1 MPRRMTEGE
10 REAFLAE
17 PRTAII
23 SVASGDDRP
32 PLAVPI
38 HYAYEP
44 GGDITF
50 YTDTQRRTS
59 RKTTLIAGAGGRF
72 TLTVQHP
79 EWPYR
84 YVSVECTVVR
94 TDRPPSTD
102 QILAVGRPFMPEE
115 DSRALAASEIGD
127 PESTMVL
134 YTARPDRWLAMD
146 FGEDAG

>member
-1 MPRRMTEGE
+1 MPRRMTESE
-10 REAFLAE
+10 REEFLAE

-23 SVASGDDRP
+23 SVAADGGRP

-50 YTDTQRRTS
+50 FTNTQRRTS
-59 RKTTLIAGAGGRF
+59 RKSRLIERAGGRL

-84 YVSVECTVVR
+84 YVTVECTVVR
-94 TDRPPSTD
+94 TDQPPSTE
-102 QILAVGRPFMPEE
+102 QILAVARPFMPEE
-115 DSRALAASEIGD
+115 AAQGLAASEVDD

-146 FGEDAG
+146 FGDEPE

>member
-50 YTDTQRRTS
+50 FTNTERRTS
-59 RKTTLIAGAGGRF
+59 RKSTLIERAGGRL

-79 EWPYR
+79 QWPYR
-84 YVSVECTVVR
+84 YVTVECTVVR
-94 TDRPPSTD
+94 TDTPPSTE
-102 QILAVGRPFMPEE
+102 QILAVTGPFMPEE
-115 DSRALAASEIGD
+115 DARALAASEVDD
-127 PESTMVL
+127 PHSTMIL

>member
-1 MPRRMTEGE
+1 MPRRMTERE

-23 SVASGDDRP
+23 SVAAGDGRP

-50 YTDTQRRTS
+50 FTNTERRTS
-59 RKTTLIAGAGGRF
+59 RRSKLIEHAGGRL

-84 YVSVECTVVR
+84 YVTVECTVVR
-94 TDRPPSTD
+94 ADQPPSSE
-102 QILAVGRPFMPEE
+102 QILAVARRFMPEE
-115 DSRALAASEIGD
+115 DAQGLAASEVND
-127 PESTMVL
+127 PESTMIL
-134 YTARPDRWLAMD
+134 YAARPDRWLAMD
-146 FGEDAG
+146 FGDDAG

>member
-1 MPRRMTEGE
+1 MTEDE

-23 SVASGDDRP
+23 SVAAGGGRP

-38 HYAYEP
+38 HHAYEP
-44 GGDITF
+44 GGDVTF
-50 YTDTQRRTS
+50 FTNTQRRTS
-59 RKTTLIAGAGGRF
+59 RKSLLIARAGGRL

-84 YVSVECTVVR
+84 YVTVECSVVR
-94 TDRPPSTD
+94 TDRPPSTE
-102 QILAVGRPFMPEE
+102 QILAVAGRFMPEE
-115 DSRALAASEIGD
+115 DARRLAASEVDD
-127 PESTMVL
+127 PEGTMVL

-146 FGEDAG
+146 FSEDAG

>member
-1 MPRRMTEGE
+1 MTDAE

-23 SVASGDDRP
+23 SVASGGDRP

-44 GGDITF
+44 GGDITLF
-50 YTDTQRRTS
+50 TNTERRTS
-59 RKTTLIAGAGGRF
+59 RKSELIARAGGRF

-84 YVSVECTVVR
+84 Y
-94 TDRPPSTD
+94 DQPPSTE
-102 QILAVGRPFMPEE
+102 QVLRVAGPFMPEE
-115 DSRALAASEIGD
+115 AARALAASETDD
-127 PESTMVL
+127 PESTMIL

-146 FGEDAG
+146 FGEEPG

>member
-1 MPRRMTEGE
+1 MPRRMTESE
-10 REAFLAE
+10 REEFLAE

-23 SVASGDDRP
+23 SVAADGGRP

-38 HYAYEP
+38 HYAYKP

-50 YTDTQRRTS
+50 FTNTQRRTS
-59 RKTTLIAGAGGRF
+59 RKSRLIGRAGGRL

-84 YVSVECTVVR
+84 YVTVECTVVR
-94 TDRPPSTD
+94 TDQPPSTE
-102 QILAVGRPFMPEE
+102 QILAVARPFMPEE
-115 DSRALAASEIGD
+115 AAQGLAASEVDD

-146 FGEDAG
+146 FGDEPE

>member
-1 MPRRMTEGE
+1 MPRRMTEAE

-17 PRTAII
+17 PRTAIV
-23 SVASGDDRP
+23 SVASGGDRP
-32 PLAVPI
+32 PLAVPV

-50 YTDTQRRTS
+50 FTNTERRTS
-59 RKTTLIAGAGGRF
+59 RKSELIARAGGRF

-84 YVSVECTVVR
+84 YVTVECTVVR
-94 TDRPPSTD
+94 TDQPPSTE
-102 QILAVGRPFMPEE
+102 QILRVTGPFMPEE
-115 DSRALAASEIGD
+115 AGRALAASETND

-134 YTARPDRWLAMD
+134 YTARPDRWLGMD
-146 FGEDAG
+146 FGDAPG

>member
-1 MPRRMTEGE
+1 MPRRMTERE

-50 YTDTQRRTS
+50 FTNTEHRTS
-59 RKTTLIAGAGGRF
+59 RKSTLIARAGGRF

-79 EWPYR
+79 QWPYR
-84 YVSVECTVVR
+84 YVTVECTVVH
-94 TDRPPSTD
+94 TDQPPTTE
-102 QILAVGRPFMPEE
+102 QILAVARPFMPEE
-115 DSRALAASEIGD
+115 DARGLAASEVDD
-127 PESTMVL
+127 PESTMIL

-146 FGEDAG
+146 FGDAPG